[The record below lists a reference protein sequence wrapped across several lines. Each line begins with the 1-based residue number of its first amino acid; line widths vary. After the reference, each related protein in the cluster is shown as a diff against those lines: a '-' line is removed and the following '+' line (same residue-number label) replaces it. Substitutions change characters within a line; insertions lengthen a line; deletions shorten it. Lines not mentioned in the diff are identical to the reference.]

1 MWWDFDDVVLFGSEL
16 DNYEKVIDILDVWFD
31 LGVMYYFVVDCC
43 DDILVFVDLY
53 FEGLD

>member
-53 FEGLD
+53 FEGFD